1 MKLICLSKYENRE
14 LAFNAGDVFEA
25 DEKLARL
32 LFTDSPG
39 SFQEYV
45 PEPVQ
50 EFEVPDDTKVVR
62 KRGRK

>member
-14 LAFNAGDVFEA
+14 LAFNAGEVFEA

-32 LFTDSPG
+32 LFADSPS

-45 PEPVQ
+45 PKPEQ
-50 EFEVPDDTKVVR
+50 EKIETPEGTKVVR
-62 KRGRK
+62 KRK

>member
-14 LAFNAGDVFEA
+14 LVFKAGEIFEA

-50 EFEVPDDTKVVR
+50 DFEVPDDTKVVR
-62 KRGRK
+62 KRRTK